1 MMSVTE
7 EILLLTKQEN
17 QLHTSLDNLRG
28 QRSKVKEHKQLE
40 KELAGVLRKRQNL
53 QAWAVFEIGMPVHRL
68 NSNRLGFVKELKTTP
83 GGMGEVWVS
92 WDGLLQIPEQ
102 PNLLQIDGAAMA
114 KIIAVGDHIEICSG
128 HEKAGATFTVARL
141 LARGAVETTD
151 EQIFERSDWLL
162 IEGSKPDG
170 VNQCIEPVDINGSI
184 PEITSKIQRVNPES
198 MKELAAHSEEG
209 VVTVEAVVT
218 TVQEIGEL
226 SLDEEKE
233 RHRLELKVERAYYEA
248 GLALRELKDK
258 RLYRSTHRT
267 FDAYCQE
274 RFGLSSRHSYRL
286 IEAADVVNN
295 LKEFCDQF
303 GHILP
308 AKESVCRSLTIFQ
321 PNQQIFAWQQILQE
335 TGGKHPTG
343 KQVKGIVERLKEK
356 PLIKASDFCTIGDP
370 FILTRLE
377 GAERKYNG
385 CWAIASDLRD
395 FTVVV
400 DVYDGEL
407 AVKPENLNP
416 IDLPDVR
423 RQLPQT
429 LKRIK
434 RLRNNVEMLD
444 RGASNILKDLGRQIY
459 LTEFE
464 ADLLTFMEDRY
475 GIDD

>member
-1 MMSVTE
+1 MISVTE
-7 EILLLTKQEN
+7 NIKKLSEQEN

-28 QRSKVKEHKQLE
+28 QRSKVKEHRQLE
-40 KELAGVLRKRQNL
+40 KELSGVVSKRQNL
-53 QAWAVFEIGMPVHRL
+53 QAWAVFELKMPVHRV
-68 NSNRLGFVKELKTTP
+68 NSPLLGIVKQLSITP

-102 PNLLQIDGAAMA
+102 PNLLQIDSAAMA
-114 KIIAVGDHIEICSG
+114 KIIAVGDRIEIVEG
-128 HEKAGATFTVARL
+128 HEEAGKIFTVERL
-141 LARGAVETTD
+141 LARGAVETT
-151 EQIFERSDWLL
+151 EEMVFEREEWQR
-162 IEGSKPDG
+162 IENSKPDAL
-170 VNQCIEPVDINGSI
+170 NHCKEPVDTNSSI
-184 PEITSKIQRVNPES
+184 PEITSKTQMVDLES
-198 MKELAAHSEEG
+198 RKELASYSEEV

-226 SLDEEKE
+226 SQDEEKE

-248 GLALRELKDK
+248 GSALRELKDK

-286 IEAADVVNN
+286 IEAANVVNN

-356 PLIKASDFCTIGDP
+356 PLVKASDFCTIGDA

-385 CWAIASDLRD
+385 CWAIAFEVRD
-395 FTVVV
+395 FTIAV
-400 DVYDGEL
+400 DVYDREL

-423 RQLPQT
+423 RQLPET

-434 RLRNNVEMLD
+434 RLRNNAEMLD
-444 RGASNILKDLGRQIY
+444 RGVYHALEGLGRQRY
-459 LTEFE
+459 LTDFE
-464 ADLLTFMEDRY
+464 EKLLTFMEQCY
-475 GIDD
+475 GIGD

>member
-1 MMSVTE
+1 MICVAE
-7 EILLLTKQEN
+7 EISLLTRQEQ
-17 QLHTSLDNLRG
+17 QLHQSLDNLRG
-28 QRSKVKEHKQLE
+28 QPNLAKDRQQIE
-40 KELAGVLRKRQNL
+40 KELRAVLRKRHSL
-53 QAWAVFEIGMPVHRL
+53 QAWKVFELGMPVHRL
-68 NSNRLGFVKELKTTP
+68 NSSQLGIVKELKITP

-102 PNLLQIDGAAMA
+102 PNLLLIDGFALA
-114 KIIAVGDHIEICSG
+114 KIIAKGDRIKIVDGHKSG
-128 HEKAGATFTVARL
+128 GKTFTVERP
-141 LARGAVETTD
+141 LARGAVETTN

-162 IEGSKPDG
+162 IEGSKPDA

-184 PEITSKIQRVNPES
+184 PEITSKIQMVNPES
-198 MKELAAHSEEG
+198 MKELAAHSESG

-226 SLDEEKE
+226 SQDEEKE

-248 GLALRELKDK
+248 GSALRELKDK

-267 FDAYCQE
+267 FDAYCQQ

-286 IEAADVVNN
+286 IEAANVVNN

-343 KQVKGIVERLKEK
+343 LQVKGIVERLKEK
-356 PLIKASDFCTIGDP
+356 PLIKASDFCTVGDP

-385 CWAIASDLRD
+385 CWAIASQLRD
-395 FTVVV
+395 FTIAV
-400 DVYDGEL
+400 DVHDNTL
-407 AVKPENLNP
+407 TVKPDNLDP

-423 RQLPQT
+423 RQLPET

-434 RLRNNVEMLD
+434 HLRNCGLLD
-444 RGASNILKDLGRQIY
+444 RCAYTVLESLGRQIY
-459 LTEFE
+459 LTDFE
-464 ADLLTFMEDRY
+464 EKLLVFMETEY
-475 GIDD
+475 KV